1 MAMVSIAHQAAAA
14 LRCNASSNSHGVVR
28 GGTGLNPTT
37 PSQFSC
43 KSMSSSISGYSLSR
57 INGSRLPFCQR
68 QSILTIS
75 ATFSGEGPIMSK
87 SSLSMIKDASI
98 TAEPPQD
105 QKIKVRVDFAGKHTQ
120 RAYDTVLRGLAKTAP
135 PVPGFRRAKG
145 GKTSIVPT
153 NILLNMMGVARVR
166 KFVVEEIVR
175 TTLVEYVE
183 KEGIKAKKNLTT
195 DQSADELDTVFE
207 PGKEFGFN
215 ATLELEDDEAPEE
228 VEESSLETTKVEE
241 VVAS

>member
-1 MAMVSIAHQAAAA
+1 MQ
-14 LRCNASSNSHGVVR
+14 
-28 GGTGLNPTT
+28 
-37 PSQFSC
+37 
-43 KSMSSSISGYSLSR
+43 
-57 INGSRLPFCQR
+57 
-68 QSILTIS
+68 
-75 ATFSGEGPIMSK
+75 
-87 SSLSMIKDASI
+87 
-98 TAEPPQD
+98 
-105 QKIKVRVDFAGKHTQ
+105 VRVDFAGKHTQ

-241 VVAS
+241 IVAS